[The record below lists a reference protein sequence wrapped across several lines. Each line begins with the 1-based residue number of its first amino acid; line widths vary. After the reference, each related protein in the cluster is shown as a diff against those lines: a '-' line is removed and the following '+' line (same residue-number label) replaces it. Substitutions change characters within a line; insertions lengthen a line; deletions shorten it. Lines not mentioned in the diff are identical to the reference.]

1 MYQGRITPATL
12 TAETAAGFPRAIDV
26 LAQCGLSPHHFLRA
40 GWFAAAAP
48 KGGATLVAR
57 RDNGALL
64 AAIPTTPFGPAFVGA
79 RKVPGSYWPF
89 RGVLAAADATV
100 PELAEVLA
108 GRGARMLGPVW
119 RLGPVPATDPSAQ
132 LLIAA
137 AQKAGWQVLQHTAGT
152 CWVIDLNEARSEGWP
167 RASTMKRLGRAE
179 RRLDKLGSVAWRHVR
194 GRDWDDGVLAQL
206 AAVES
211 ASWIASDTDG
221 SGAKFMQPHQRAIWQ
236 GALADPVLAEML
248 CATILLIDG
257 RAVAFS
263 LDLDDGPVQY
273 GIAGSFV
280 SDLGKY
286 DIGKIVNYR
295 TLTDALA
302 DGQSALDLG
311 AGDGGYKQV
320 MGAKP
325 AYDLVD
331 LLFVRSG
338 TAARVLGPWWRRQ
351 GL

>member
-1 MYQGRITPATL
+1 MYQSRITPAAL
-12 TAETAAGFPRAIDV
+12 TVETAAGFPCAIDI
-26 LAQCGLSPHHFLRA
+26 LAQDGLSPHHFLRA
-40 GWFAAAAP
+40 AWFGAAAP
-48 KGGATLVAR
+48 DGGATLLAR

-64 AAIPTTPFGPAFVGA
+64 AAIPTTPFGPALIGG

-89 RGVLAAADATV
+89 RSIVAAADATV
-100 PELAEVLA
+100 PELAHVLA
-108 GRGARMLGPVW
+108 GRAAHMLGPVW

-137 AQKAGWQVLQHTAGT
+137 ARKAGWHALQHTAGT
-152 CWVIDLNEARSEGWP
+152 CWVIDLDAARSEGWP

-179 RRLDKLGSVAWRHVR
+179 RRLDKLGSVTWRHVR

-211 ASWIASDTDG
+211 ASWIASKTDG

-236 GALADPVLAEML
+236 GALADRVLAEML
-248 CATILLIDG
+248 CATILVIDG

-320 MGAKP
+320 MGARP

-331 LLFVRSG
+331 LLFVRSS
-338 TAARVLGPWWRRQ
+338 AAAALLGPWWRRQ
-351 GL
+351 GV